1 MENYNPAILDFVVLI
16 PIRLALLKQRG
27 DPIGLQG
34 SHAVQAIPGDTLKII
49 AVLVFILSMLA
60 NRSTVAQQASFVPAT
75 SPSVPS
81 SLRSGFANPPDAGK
95 LRCYWWWLNGYTTED
110 TITHDLT
117 EMKSKGFVGAIL
129 VDAYSEH
136 SEPVPVGPAYG
147 SPAFMKLY
155 LHALKVAESLGMQIS
170 LTITSGGNVGIL
182 GGPGVDADDALKL
195 LTYSRTEFTGGT
207 EQEVQT
213 SAPEAFGSYYRQIA
227 VLAYPLKHGA
237 PLPGESGSAR
247 NAIPALNARSDH
259 DQTGDSMPDPA
270 IAFRDAP
277 SVTGEQDTELNQI
290 VDLSKQVDG
299 SGKLHWNFPS
309 GQWEV
314 LRIGYTVSSWTTTN
328 QEGTGYAVDAMSAE
342 AFNHYWGRVV
352 EPILSASKPYLGK
365 SLRYLVTDSWEAN
378 SANWTKD
385 FRAEFIRRRG
395 YDPVPYLPVIAGRIV
410 DSREVSDNFLDDLR
424 RTVADLI
431 NENYF
436 DLFAKHAAA
445 YGLGIH
451 PESGG
456 PHGAPV
462 DSLETF
468 RRSAFPQ
475 TEFWTASPE
484 HRTADWQRFFVK
496 EGSSAAHIYGK
507 HFVAAES
514 FSRMGPP
521 WAVSPGLNI
530 KPTFDHALTEGLNLV
545 FWHEFTSSPVSFGKP
560 GIEYFADTHINPNAT
575 WWNQAG
581 QILSSMNRSLFLMQ
595 QGQPVEDLL
604 YYYGDSVPN
613 FARLKEDDPAHVLPG
628 FDYDVT
634 DEDALLHRMIYS
646 GGDLHT
652 PEGIHYRA
660 LAIPSEPWLALP
672 DLVWMEKYV
681 RAGGTLI
688 GRKPAKP
695 VGIVSQSNLA
705 EFTRI
710 ASAMWGSCDAASRA
724 GSVPYGRGTIYCTSN
739 SHQALAAMHIVPDL
753 AWSGGD
759 DTSFDFAHR
768 RSGYTDIYFVRN
780 VNDATV
786 KATLH
791 FRVKGRTPEL
801 WDSEDGKARPVPA
814 FRELGEQTSIPLT
827 FPPHG
832 SAFVLFEHL
841 SGLHAVSIQEDGQEV
856 FPSISAGMET
866 YGTTESAFYTT
877 NPGSYEIE
885 LSNGQDR
892 KVTMAPPQAQPEL
905 TGAWTVTFPD
915 GRGAPTSLAM
925 DTLESWT
932 KSPVAGVRYFS
943 GTATYHRTIEVPAQ
957 LMHGQHEIWM
967 NLGDAREV
975 ASVAIN
981 GKPVRT
987 LWHPPFMVRIDP
999 DLHEGT
1005 NTVAIQVTN
1014 LWPNRIIGDLQPLE
1028 KVKYTQTNIRVYT
1041 KDSPLLPSGLLTPV
1055 ELYATEG
1062 AKIE

>member
-1 MENYNPAILDFVVLI
+1 
-16 PIRLALLKQRG
+16 
-27 DPIGLQG
+27 
-34 SHAVQAIPGDTLKII
+34 
-49 AVLVFILSMLA
+49 
-60 NRSTVAQQASFVPAT
+60 
-75 SPSVPS
+75 
-81 SLRSGFANPPDAGK
+81 
-95 LRCYWWWLNGYTTED
+95 
-110 TITHDLT
+110 
-117 EMKSKGFVGAIL
+117 MKSKGFVGAIL

-136 SEPVPVGPAYG
+136 SQPVPVGPAYG
-147 SPAFMKLY
+147 SAAFMKLY
-155 LHALKVAESLGMQIS
+155 LHALKVAADLGMQIS

-195 LTYSRTEFTGGT
+195 LTYSRTEIKGGA
-207 EQEVQT
+207 EQELQLT
-213 SAPEAFGSYYRQIA
+213 APETFGGYYRQIA

-237 PLPGESGSAR
+237 PLPGESGSGR
-247 NAIPALNARSDH
+247 GAILALKSRSDH

-270 IAFRDAP
+270 IVFRDAP

-314 LRIGYTVSSWTTTN
+314 LRIGYTTSSWTTTN
-328 QEGTGYAVDAMSAE
+328 QEGNGYAVDAMSAE
-342 AFNHYWGRVV
+342 AFDHYWGRVV
-352 EPILSASKPYLGK
+352 QPILSASRPYLGK

-378 SANWTKD
+378 SANWSKD
-385 FRAEFIRRRG
+385 FRSEFIRRRG
-395 YDPVPYLPVIAGRIV
+395 YDPVPYLPIIAGRIV
-410 DSREVSDNFLDDLR
+410 ESREVSDSFLDDLR

-431 NENYF
+431 NENYY

-484 HRTADWQRFFVK
+484 HRIEDWQRFFVK
-496 EGSSAAHIYGK
+496 EASSAAHIYGK

-521 WAVSPGLNI
+521 WAVSPGLNV

-575 WWNQAG
+575 WWDQAG
-581 QILSSMNRSLFLMQ
+581 QIVSSINRSLFLMQ

-634 DEDALLHRMIYS
+634 NEDALLHRMVYT

-660 LAIPSEPWLALP
+660 LAIPSEPWLTLP

-681 RAGGTLI
+681 RAGGVLI
-688 GRKPAKP
+688 GLKPVKP
-695 VGIVSQSNLA
+695 VGIFSQSNLA
-705 EFTRI
+705 EFTSI
-710 ASAMWGSCDAASRA
+710 ASGMWGGCDAASKVD
-724 GSVPYGRGTIYCTSN
+724 SVPYGKGTIYCTSD
-739 SHQALAAMHIVPDL
+739 SHQALAAMHVVPDL

-759 DTSFDFAHR
+759 NTSFDFVHR
-768 RSGYTDIYFVRN
+768 RYGSKDIYFVRN
-780 VNDATV
+780 VSDATL
-786 KATLH
+786 KATMR
-791 FRVKGRTPEL
+791 FRVRRHTPEL
-801 WDSEDGKARPVPA
+801 WDTENGTARSAPV
-814 FRELGEQTSIPLT
+814 FRELGQQTAVPLT

-832 SAFVLFEHL
+832 SAFVLFEQE
-841 SGLHAVSIQEDGQEV
+841 SGVHAVSIQHNGQEV

-866 YGTTESAFYTT
+866 YGKGEFDFHTAD
-877 NPGSYEIE
+877 PGNYEIE
-885 LSNGQDR
+885 LSSGL
-892 KVTMAPPQAQPEL
+892 KKHMTIAPPPALPVL
-905 TGAWTVTFPD
+905 TGTWTVTFPD
-915 GRGAPTSLAM
+915 GRGAPPSLTM

-932 KSPVAGVRYFS
+932 KSPLAGVRYFS
-943 GTATYHRTIEVPAQ
+943 GMATYHRTIEVPAQ
-957 LMHGQHEIWM
+957 LLQGKREIWM
-967 NLGDAREV
+967 NLGDVREV
-975 ASVAIN
+975 ASATIN
-981 GKPVRT
+981 GKPVGT
-987 LWHPPFMVRIDP
+987 LWHPPFLVRIDP
-999 DLHEGT
+999 ELHEGT

-1014 LWPNRIIGDLQPLE
+1014 LWPNRIIGDLQPSE
-1028 KVKYTQTNIRVYT
+1028 PVKYTQTNIHVYT

-1055 ELYATEG
+1055 DLYVTEG
-1062 AKIE
+1062 ETINEQLQSSPR